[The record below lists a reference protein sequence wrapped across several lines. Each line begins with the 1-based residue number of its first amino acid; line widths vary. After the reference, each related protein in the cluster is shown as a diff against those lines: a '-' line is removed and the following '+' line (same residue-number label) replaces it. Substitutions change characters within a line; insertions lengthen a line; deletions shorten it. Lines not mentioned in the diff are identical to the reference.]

1 MIRVKLKISI
11 FALIDSI
18 SLINQRTMTIQQ
30 LEYILAV
37 DQFRHFAK
45 AAEYCRVTQPTLSA
59 MIQKLEDELGV
70 KLFDRSMTPVCPT
83 AIGKKVLEQA
93 RDPEAGQA
101 ADFQHPGQ
109 RGVKVGAE
117 RKADAAHAGV
127 GLQVDLHPAAC
138 GHSSIAQGL
147 GLRCRVAGHRDM
159 VLDQGRRVA
168 GLHMAQHQ
176 NGQGQP
182 ALAQLNGLSQAA
194 HGQPGGTLF
203 RKNAGALHGAVAVA
217 VGLDHCAQRQSTG
230 TGLDRAEIMAK
241 GFEVDLGP
249 DMFFKGL
256 GLHHDSSFFAVC
268 IKLPRPV

>member
-1 MIRVKLKISI
+1 M
-11 FALIDSI
+11 
-18 SLINQRTMTIQQ
+18 
-30 LEYILAV
+30 
-37 DQFRHFAK
+37 
-45 AAEYCRVTQPTLSA
+45 
-59 MIQKLEDELGV
+59 
-70 KLFDRSMTPVCPT
+70 
-83 AIGKKVLEQA
+83 LEQA
-93 RDPEAGQA
+93 GHLQ
-101 ADFQHPGQ
+101 PGQ
-109 RGVKVGAE
+109 GTGGEHVPDGCVKIGAQG
-117 RKADAAHAGV
+117 KADAAHAGV

-138 GHSSIAQGL
+138 GHGSIAQGL

-182 ALAQLNGLSQAA
+182 ALAQLHGLSQAA

-203 RKNAGALHGAVAVA
+203 RKNAGALHGTVAVA